1 MQRNSPLSL
10 SVPPHTPDVTMDHR
24 VMPSGD
30 AVGSVWFILLVEC
43 RVAGPFGAFHM
54 MSRKYMPLYVAE
66 FQFRYNNRFNPDM
79 FGTAI
84 SGC

>member
-1 MQRNSPLSL
+1 MLRTCSLSL

-24 VMPSGD
+24 VKPGGD
-30 AVGSVWFILLVEC
+30 AVGSVWSILHVKW
-43 RVAGPFGAFHM
+43 RVAGPFGAIHK
-54 MSRKYMPLYVAE
+54 MSRKYIPFYVADL
-66 FQFRYNNRFNPDM
+66 QFRYHNRFNADM

>member
-1 MQRNSPLSL
+1 MRRTCSLSL
-10 SVPPHTPDVTMDHR
+10 SVPPRPPDVTMDHR
-24 VMPSGD
+24 VKPGGD
-30 AVGSVWFILLVEC
+30 EVGSVWSILHVEC
-43 RVAGPFGAFHM
+43 RVAGPFGTFHM